1 MKTTIVIKYTLNYGT
16 ITITFKSRKF
26 IKKGHTHPI
35 ENKISLERN
44 EQNLKLGVKENK
56 ITCIC
61 QH

>member
-44 EQNLKLGVKENK
+44 EQNLKLGVKRK
-56 ITCIC
+56 
-61 QH
+61 